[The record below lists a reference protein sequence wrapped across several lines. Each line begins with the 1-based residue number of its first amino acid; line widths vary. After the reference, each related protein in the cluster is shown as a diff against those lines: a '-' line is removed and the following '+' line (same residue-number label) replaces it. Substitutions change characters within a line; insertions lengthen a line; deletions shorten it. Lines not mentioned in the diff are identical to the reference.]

1 MFVCLCKKEFSQR
14 QNYNRHT
21 LECDTFMAANHV
33 CACGKTCINSQE
45 LLKHKE
51 ACNKNATVPQQL
63 ECQLTQ
69 LIKKKPFRAKDG
81 YYHIDGVKYSEC
93 FGTRE
98 EVISGI
104 AYKTTGGLTKNKLL
118 INKQGKVVS
127 AVKFLQEKAYD
138 RFGVFGVNK
147 K

>member
-69 LIKKKPFRAKDG
+69 LINNNP
-81 YYHIDGVKYSEC
+81 IS
-93 FGTRE
+93 
-98 EVISGI
+98 VIPNEHYG
-104 AYKTTGGLTKNKLL
+104 LL
-118 INKQGKVVS
+118 ISKIKE
-127 AVKFLQEKAYD
+127 KFNHCFISFFPCHLKWTCILYSHSYLLLKSTFLNIIPLSTSSGD
-138 RFGVFGVNK
+138 SSP
-147 K
+147 